1 MEFPGRLNCPP
12 FLKLHRLNTPSSE
25 TLWIKVATN
34 LNIALSYS
42 AADIPIVLETPA
54 SL

>member
-12 FLKLHRLNTPSSE
+12 FLKLYRLNMPNSE
-25 TLWIKVATN
+25 SLWIKVATN
-34 LNIALSYS
+34 LNIVLSPS